1 MKKDRPCSKILKII
15 HIGDVV
21 IAIYDWLLIKL
32 LSPFNPKAKQWIN
45 GRKDFYKNLP
55 EISNETIPGFNK
67 VGRKHFIIF
76 LFITTA
82 VVIKVLSIRHDFSG

>member
-32 LSPFNPKAKQWIN
+32 LSSVRALIVNCYLVYI
-45 GRKDFYKNLP
+45 
-55 EISNETIPGFNK
+55 
-67 VGRKHFIIF
+67 V
-76 LFITTA
+76 
-82 VVIKVLSIRHDFSG
+82 